1 MGDPNGEH
9 DVDEDPWE
17 AARREF
23 AEELGCPVPEGL
35 GQECPELDRLAWL
48 SPEQAGIKLLH
59 GQRAFLPRLA
69 EQTN

>member
-9 DVDEDPWE
+9 DVDEDSWE

-35 GQECPELDRLAWL
+35 GQECPELHRLAWL
-48 SPEQAGIKLLH
+48 PLEQAGIKLHH

-69 EQTN
+69 EQTG